1 MTARIIPRS
10 RLGTLTSATR
20 TEELL
25 WTRTAHRTTIARK
38 ARQTPDSTRG
48 CDAATRLL
56 DCVRSVSGGNGCRG
70 LVRQRAQAQGDYPN
84 KPLRIIVGYAA
95 GGGTDV
101 VARVIGDKLSQ
112 RLGQPVVIENR
123 PGGGA
128 RIAVDYV
135 ASQPA
140 DGYTILIGGG
150 SELSISPLIYKTN
163 YSPLTSFVPLT
174 IAIEMPLILLAS
186 PRHPAKTAIELIAWA
201 KANPEIELRDH
212 RARLHAA
219 GRAVQ
224 AADRRARCRHL
235 LQERRRRRDR
245 ADERRG
251 AWATFT
257 PPGIVNL
264 VKQGKLRALAVT
276 TAARSPDL
284 PDTPTMKELGL
295 DIDIANW
302 NGFFLPAGS
311 PQPIVDRLTNELR
324 DIVLITEVK
333 DKLRGMFTVP
343 VGKTPADTTRHIE
356 SEMMVWKAVIDKA
369 QLKFAN

>member
-1 MTARIIPRS
+1 M
-10 RLGTLTSATR
+10 
-20 TEELL
+20 
-25 WTRTAHRTTIARK
+25 
-38 ARQTPDSTRG
+38 
-48 CDAATRLL
+48 
-56 DCVRSVSGGNGCRG
+56 
-70 LVRQRAQAQGDYPN
+70 RQRRCWIAFVLFLAAAACSSSAAQAQGDYPN

-112 RLGQPVVIENR
+112 RIGQPVIVENR
-123 PGGGA
+123 PGGAA

-186 PRHPAKTAIELIAWA
+186 PRHPARTAIELIAWA
-201 KANPEIELRDH
+201 KANPRKSNYATTAPGFTLPAELFKLQTG
-212 RARLHAA
+212 APGVAVYYKSAA
-219 GRAVQ
+219 EGAIALMNGAVT
-224 AADRRARCRHL
+224 
-235 LQERRRRRDR
+235 
-245 ADERRG
+245 
-251 AWATFT
+251 WATFT

-311 PQPIVDRLTNELR
+311 PQPIVERLTNEIR
-324 DIVLITEVK
+324 DIVLTTEVK
-333 DKLRGMFTVP
+333 EKLRGMFTVP
-343 VGKTPADTTRHIE
+343 VGKTSADTTRHIE
-356 SEMMVWKAVIDKA
+356 SEMMVWKAVIEKA

>member
-1 MTARIIPRS
+1 M
-10 RLGTLTSATR
+10 
-20 TEELL
+20 
-25 WTRTAHRTTIARK
+25 
-38 ARQTPDSTRG
+38 RQRG
-48 CDAATRLL
+48 CGRAFILFLVAVAAAASLT
-56 DCVRSVSGGNGCRG
+56 D
-70 LVRQRAQAQGDYPN
+70 RAHAQGGYPN
-84 KPLRIIVGYAA
+84 KPVRIIVGYAA

-101 VARVIGDKLSQ
+101 VARVIGEKLAE

-135 ASQPA
+135 ATQHP

-174 IAIEMPLILLAS
+174 IAIEMPLILVA
-186 PRHPAKTAIELIAWA
+186 PPDHPAKTAIELVAWA
-201 KANPEIELRDH
+201 KANPDKSNYATTAPGFTLPAELFKLQTG
-212 RARLHAA
+212 APGVAIYYKSAA
-219 GRAVQ
+219 EGAIALMNG
-224 AADRRARCRHL
+224 AAS
-235 LQERRRRRDR
+235 
-245 ADERRG
+245 
-251 AWATFT
+251 WATFT

-264 VKQGKLRALAVT
+264 VKDGKLRALAVT

-284 PDTPTMKELGL
+284 PDTPSMKELGL

-302 NGFFLPAGS
+302 NGFFLPAGT
-311 PQPIVDRLTNELR
+311 PEPIADRLTKELR
-324 DIVLITEVK
+324 DIVLRTEVR

-343 VGKTPADTTRHIE
+343 VGKTPAETARHIE
-356 SEMMVWKAVIDKA
+356 AEIKVWKGVIDKA